1 MPATKLVLEFLI
13 LTATRSGEARGALWY
28 EIDLERKLWTIPGV
42 DPVTGRRTKTREPHI
57 VPLSDRVV
65 QILEEARKLHTGP
78 VVFPG
83 TKGQTLSDNTLS
95 KLMRDAKVA
104 GTPHGFRSAFKVW
117 AAETGVRDEVS
128 EAALGHAD
136 QNAVRAAYRRT
147 SFLDERVELMQRWAD
162 FVCARAPARQKDY
175 AHAEQEPS
183 PTPSD

>member
-1 MPATKLVLEFLI
+1 
-13 LTATRSGEARGALWY
+13 
-28 EIDLERKLWTIPGV
+28 
-42 DPVTGRRTKTREPHI
+42 

-183 PTPSD
+183 PTLSD